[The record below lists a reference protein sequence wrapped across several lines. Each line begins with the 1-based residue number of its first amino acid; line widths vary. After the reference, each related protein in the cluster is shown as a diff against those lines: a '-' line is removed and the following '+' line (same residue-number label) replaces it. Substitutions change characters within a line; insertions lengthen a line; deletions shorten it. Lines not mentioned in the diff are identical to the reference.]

1 MQEITT
7 QNDFDYSLVDFETQE
22 FLQERSNIIYG
33 IQSKSAY
40 EIGKQLVK
48 AQEVLAKNRYGCF
61 EEWYSSLGFRKTKA
75 YEYINHYN
83 FIRSQSEQL
92 NIETFEELPKKLQ
105 SEMSKP
111 SANPE
116 LNQKVFDGDI
126 TTHKQYKE
134 LERQL
139 KLAEADK
146 ERLKQQNERLAEQA
160 LSAKVVEKEVVIEK
174 VPDDYES
181 TKQLNRTLLDK
192 NKELSTTLEEAEW
205 ELDSKKLEL
214 STIKLESQRAIEV
227 TNQIRHLEGKKEK
240 LENLVTSIS
249 ELSSIISDVQ
259 NFFDTKM
266 APLRFKPII
275 NNVNA
280 HYSVTEV
287 TKMVNTVQSWCDE
300 MYKIIPSG
308 NKKIIEEVIINE

>member
-287 TKMVNTVQSWCDE
+287 TKMVNTVQTWCDE

-308 NKKIIEEVIINE
+308 NRKTVEEVIINE

>member
-1 MQEITT
+1 MNEVTLSNNLQQIELDLRQENEQIGKSIWKIGCMLKHVKENDLTHGQFMDWYKNLGYNKNFVSKAITIADKLSNFPTLGNIGTEVLYLIATLPDEQKQEQIERIESGDNPTVRELQEIKRE
-7 QNDFDYSLVDFETQE
+7 N
-22 FLQERSNIIYG
+22 N
-33 IQSKSAY
+33 
-40 EIGKQLVK
+40 
-48 AQEVLAKNRYGCF
+48 
-61 EEWYSSLGFRKTKA
+61 
-75 YEYINHYN
+75 
-83 FIRSQSEQL
+83 
-92 NIETFEELPKKLQ
+92 
-105 SEMSKP
+105 
-111 SANPE
+111 
-116 LNQKVFDGDI
+116 
-126 TTHKQYKE
+126 
-134 LERQL
+134 
-139 KLAEADK
+139 
-146 ERLKQQNERLAEQA
+146 RLKSENARLEQQKENLAEQA
-160 LSAKVVEKEVVIEK
+160 LSAKIVEKEVVKEVI
-174 VPDDYES
+174 PDDYES
-181 TKQLNRTLLDK
+181 TKSLNSDLLKK
-192 NKELSTTLEEAEW
+192 NKQLSKTLEETEW

-214 STIKLESQRAIEV
+214 ATIKLESQRAIEV
-227 TNQIRHLEGKKEK
+227 TDQIRHLEGKKEK

>member
-1 MQEITT
+1 MNELALSDNLAQIELEINHHKNIAGQSIWEIGRRLKHVKENDLTHGNFMNWYQSIGLDKDFVSKSMTISSELPNFETFRNLGTSALYLIATLPDEQKQEQIERIESGDNPTVRELQEIKRE
-7 QNDFDYSLVDFETQE
+7 N
-22 FLQERSNIIYG
+22 N
-33 IQSKSAY
+33 
-40 EIGKQLVK
+40 
-48 AQEVLAKNRYGCF
+48 
-61 EEWYSSLGFRKTKA
+61 
-75 YEYINHYN
+75 
-83 FIRSQSEQL
+83 
-92 NIETFEELPKKLQ
+92 
-105 SEMSKP
+105 
-111 SANPE
+111 
-116 LNQKVFDGDI
+116 
-126 TTHKQYKE
+126 
-134 LERQL
+134 
-139 KLAEADK
+139 
-146 ERLKQQNERLAEQA
+146 RLKSENARLEQQKENLAEQA
-160 LSAKVVEKEVVIEK
+160 LSAKVVEKEVIKEI

-181 TKQLNRTLLDK
+181 TKQLNQTLLDK
-192 NKELSTTLEEAEW
+192 NKELSKTLEEAEW

-287 TKMVNTVQSWCDE
+287 TKMVNTVQTWCDE

-308 NKKIIEEVIINE
+308 NRKIIEEVIINE

>member
-1 MQEITT
+1 MNELTLSDNLAQIELDLRQENEQIGKSIWKIGCMLKHVKENDLTHGQFMDWYKNLGYNKNFVSKAITIADKLSNFPTLGNIGTEALYLIATLPDEQKQEQIERIESGDNPTVRELQEIKRE
-7 QNDFDYSLVDFETQE
+7 N
-22 FLQERSNIIYG
+22 N
-33 IQSKSAY
+33 
-40 EIGKQLVK
+40 
-48 AQEVLAKNRYGCF
+48 
-61 EEWYSSLGFRKTKA
+61 
-75 YEYINHYN
+75 
-83 FIRSQSEQL
+83 
-92 NIETFEELPKKLQ
+92 
-105 SEMSKP
+105 
-111 SANPE
+111 
-116 LNQKVFDGDI
+116 
-126 TTHKQYKE
+126 
-134 LERQL
+134 
-139 KLAEADK
+139 
-146 ERLKQQNERLAEQA
+146 RLKSENARLEQQKENLAEQA
-160 LSAKVVEKEVVIEK
+160 LSAKVVEKEVIKEI

-181 TKQLNRTLLDK
+181 TKQLNQTLLDK
-192 NKELSTTLEEAEW
+192 NKELSKTLEEAEW

-287 TKMVNTVQSWCDE
+287 TKMVNTVQTWCDE

-308 NKKIIEEVIINE
+308 NRKTVEEVIINE

>member
-1 MQEITT
+1 MNELTLSDNLAQIELDLRQENEQIGKSIWKIGCMLKHVKENDLTHGQFMDWYKNLGYNKNFVSKAITIADKLSNFPTLGNIGTEALYLIATLPDEQKQEQIERIESGDNPTVRELQEIKRE
-7 QNDFDYSLVDFETQE
+7 N
-22 FLQERSNIIYG
+22 N
-33 IQSKSAY
+33 
-40 EIGKQLVK
+40 
-48 AQEVLAKNRYGCF
+48 
-61 EEWYSSLGFRKTKA
+61 
-75 YEYINHYN
+75 
-83 FIRSQSEQL
+83 
-92 NIETFEELPKKLQ
+92 
-105 SEMSKP
+105 
-111 SANPE
+111 
-116 LNQKVFDGDI
+116 
-126 TTHKQYKE
+126 
-134 LERQL
+134 
-139 KLAEADK
+139 
-146 ERLKQQNERLAEQA
+146 RLKSENARLEQQKENLAEQA
-160 LSAKVVEKEVVIEK
+160 LSAKIVEKEVVIEK

-308 NKKIIEEVIINE
+308 NRKIIEEVIINE

>member
-192 NKELSTTLEEAEW
+192 NKELSTTLEEAKW

-287 TKMVNTVQSWCDE
+287 TKMVNTVQTWCDE

-308 NKKIIEEVIINE
+308 NRKTVEEVIINE

>member
-75 YEYINHYN
+75 YEYINYYN

-287 TKMVNTVQSWCDE
+287 TKMVNTVQTWCDE

-308 NKKIIEEVIINE
+308 NRKTVEEVIINE

>member
-105 SEMSKP
+105 SEMSKS

-308 NKKIIEEVIINE
+308 NRKIIEEVIINE

>member
-192 NKELSTTLEEAEW
+192 NKELSTTLEETEW

-214 STIKLESQRAIEV
+214 ATIKLESQRAIEV
-227 TNQIRHLEGKKEK
+227 TDQIRHLEGKKEK

-308 NKKIIEEVIINE
+308 NRKIIEEVIINE

>member
-1 MQEITT
+1 MNELALSDNLAQIELEINHHKNIAGQSIWEIGRRLKHVKENDLTHGNFMNWYQSIGLDKDFVSKSMTISSELPNFETFRNLGTSALYLIATLPDDQKQEQIERIESGDNPTVRELQEIKRE
-7 QNDFDYSLVDFETQE
+7 N
-22 FLQERSNIIYG
+22 N
-33 IQSKSAY
+33 
-40 EIGKQLVK
+40 
-48 AQEVLAKNRYGCF
+48 
-61 EEWYSSLGFRKTKA
+61 
-75 YEYINHYN
+75 
-83 FIRSQSEQL
+83 
-92 NIETFEELPKKLQ
+92 
-105 SEMSKP
+105 
-111 SANPE
+111 
-116 LNQKVFDGDI
+116 
-126 TTHKQYKE
+126 
-134 LERQL
+134 
-139 KLAEADK
+139 
-146 ERLKQQNERLAEQA
+146 RLKSENARLEQQKENLAEQA
-160 LSAKVVEKEVVIEK
+160 LSAKIVEKEVIKEVI
-174 VPDDYES
+174 PDDYES
-181 TKQLNRTLLDK
+181 TKQLNQTLLDK
-192 NKELSTTLEEAEW
+192 NKELSKTLEEAEW

-287 TKMVNTVQSWCDE
+287 TKMVNTVQTWCDE

-308 NKKIIEEVIINE
+308 NRKTVEEVIINE

>member
-1 MQEITT
+1 MNELTLSDNLAQIELDLRQENEQIGKSIWKIGCMLKHVKENDLTHGQFMDWYKNLGYNKNFVSKAITIADKLSNFPTLGNIGTEALYLIATLPDEQKQEQIERIESGDNPTVRELQEIKRE
-7 QNDFDYSLVDFETQE
+7 N
-22 FLQERSNIIYG
+22 N
-33 IQSKSAY
+33 
-40 EIGKQLVK
+40 
-48 AQEVLAKNRYGCF
+48 
-61 EEWYSSLGFRKTKA
+61 
-75 YEYINHYN
+75 
-83 FIRSQSEQL
+83 
-92 NIETFEELPKKLQ
+92 
-105 SEMSKP
+105 
-111 SANPE
+111 
-116 LNQKVFDGDI
+116 
-126 TTHKQYKE
+126 
-134 LERQL
+134 
-139 KLAEADK
+139 
-146 ERLKQQNERLAEQA
+146 RLKSENARLEQQKENLAEQA
-160 LSAKVVEKEVVIEK
+160 LSAKIVEKEVIKEVI
-174 VPDDYES
+174 PDDYES

-287 TKMVNTVQSWCDE
+287 TKMVNTVQTWCDE

-308 NKKIIEEVIINE
+308 NRKTVEEVIINE

>member
-1 MQEITT
+1 MNELTLSDNLAQIELEINHHKQIAGQSIWEIGRRLNHVKEHNLAHGQFVEWVEKQGINRSEAYKMMRVANEIPNVGTYQHLGTKALYLIATLPDEQKQEQIERIENGDNPTVRELQEIKRE
-7 QNDFDYSLVDFETQE
+7 N
-22 FLQERSNIIYG
+22 N
-33 IQSKSAY
+33 
-40 EIGKQLVK
+40 
-48 AQEVLAKNRYGCF
+48 
-61 EEWYSSLGFRKTKA
+61 
-75 YEYINHYN
+75 
-83 FIRSQSEQL
+83 
-92 NIETFEELPKKLQ
+92 
-105 SEMSKP
+105 
-111 SANPE
+111 
-116 LNQKVFDGDI
+116 
-126 TTHKQYKE
+126 
-134 LERQL
+134 
-139 KLAEADK
+139 
-146 ERLKQQNERLAEQA
+146 RLKSENARLEQQKENLAEQA
-160 LSAKVVEKEVVIEK
+160 LSAKIVEKEVIKEVI
-174 VPDDYES
+174 PDDYES
-181 TKQLNRTLLDK
+181 TKQLNQTLLDK
-192 NKELSTTLEEAEW
+192 NKELSKTLEEAEW

-287 TKMVNTVQSWCDE
+287 TKMVNTVQTWCDE

-308 NKKIIEEVIINE
+308 NRKTVEEVIINE

>member
-1 MQEITT
+1 MKEPALSNDLQVISSEIIGFKRLAGQSIFEIGMRIKHVKENDLSHGQFEKWLDSIRIEPSSARKMMAIAEELTSNRSTLNDLGMSALYLIATLPDEQKQEQIERIESGDNPTVRELQEIKRE
-7 QNDFDYSLVDFETQE
+7 N
-22 FLQERSNIIYG
+22 N
-33 IQSKSAY
+33 
-40 EIGKQLVK
+40 
-48 AQEVLAKNRYGCF
+48 
-61 EEWYSSLGFRKTKA
+61 
-75 YEYINHYN
+75 
-83 FIRSQSEQL
+83 
-92 NIETFEELPKKLQ
+92 
-105 SEMSKP
+105 
-111 SANPE
+111 
-116 LNQKVFDGDI
+116 
-126 TTHKQYKE
+126 
-134 LERQL
+134 
-139 KLAEADK
+139 
-146 ERLKQQNERLAEQA
+146 RLKSENARLEQQKENLAEQA
-160 LSAKVVEKEVVIEK
+160 LSAKIVEKEVIKEI

-181 TKQLNRTLLDK
+181 TKQLNQTLLDK
-192 NKELSTTLEEAEW
+192 NKELSKTLEEAEW

-287 TKMVNTVQSWCDE
+287 TKMVNTVQTWCDE

-308 NKKIIEEVIINE
+308 NRKTVEEVIINE

>member
-160 LSAKVVEKEVVIEK
+160 LSAKVVEKEVIKEVI
-174 VPDDYES
+174 PDDYES
-181 TKQLNRTLLDK
+181 TKQLNQTLLDK
-192 NKELSTTLEEAEW
+192 NKELSKTLEEAEW

-287 TKMVNTVQSWCDE
+287 TKMVNTVQTWCDE

-308 NKKIIEEVIINE
+308 NRKTVEEVIINE

>member
-1 MQEITT
+1 MQEITLSNNLAQIELEISHHKQIAGQSIWEIGRRLNHVKEHDLAHGEFIQWLKKINIERT
-7 QNDFDYSLVDFETQE
+7 EAHRMMKVAEQLPDVATLQHLGTTALHLIATLPDEQKQE
-22 FLQERSNIIYG
+22 QIERIESGDNPTVRELQEIKREN
-33 IQSKSAY
+33 
-40 EIGKQLVK
+40 
-48 AQEVLAKNRYGCF
+48 N
-61 EEWYSSLGFRKTKA
+61 
-75 YEYINHYN
+75 
-83 FIRSQSEQL
+83 
-92 NIETFEELPKKLQ
+92 
-105 SEMSKP
+105 
-111 SANPE
+111 
-116 LNQKVFDGDI
+116 
-126 TTHKQYKE
+126 
-134 LERQL
+134 
-139 KLAEADK
+139 
-146 ERLKQQNERLAEQA
+146 RLKSENARLEQQKENLAEQA
-160 LSAKVVEKEVVIEK
+160 LSAKVVEKEVIKEI

-181 TKQLNRTLLDK
+181 TKQLNQTLLDK
-192 NKELSTTLEEAEW
+192 NKELSKTLEEAEW

-287 TKMVNTVQSWCDE
+287 TKMVNTVQTWCDE

-308 NKKIIEEVIINE
+308 NRKTVEEVIINE

>member
-227 TNQIRHLEGKKEK
+227 TDQIRHLEGKKEK

-308 NKKIIEEVIINE
+308 NRKIIEEVIINE

>member
-116 LNQKVFDGDI
+116 LNQKFFDGDI

-287 TKMVNTVQSWCDE
+287 TKMVNTVQTWCDE

-308 NKKIIEEVIINE
+308 NRKTVEEVIINE